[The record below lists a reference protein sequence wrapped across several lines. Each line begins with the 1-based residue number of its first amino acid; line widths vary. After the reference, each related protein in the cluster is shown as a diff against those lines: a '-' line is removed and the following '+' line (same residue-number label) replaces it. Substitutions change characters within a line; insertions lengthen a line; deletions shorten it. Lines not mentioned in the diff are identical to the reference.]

1 MGDGAAARAVE
12 SHRAD
17 EALFVLVEDRDAA
30 PPRRFWRVFAE
41 VNRRMTMISAYDMA
55 GEAHGEAALLSAA
68 EAQLA
73 ALRRANARD
82 AAPGAGSAA
91 GPPRGRPAS

>member
-17 EALFVLVEDRDAA
+17 EALFVLVEDRAAA

-41 VNRRMTMISAYDMA
+41 VNRRVTMISAYDMA
-55 GEAHGEAALLSAA
+55 GEAHGDAALLAAA

-73 ALRRANARD
+73 ALRRANAPETVAER
-82 AAPGAGSAA
+82 APS
-91 GPPRGRPAS
+91 PGRPAG